1 MLRMGFTPLATC
13 PCIYK
18 KISEGKVQLIYAYVD
33 DFLFSGEC
41 AEEVYKT
48 ILQFRQMVDTS
59 APSRNPQ
66 EFLGIHATRLRKKRV
81 ILVTLENKIDKIM
94 ETLVKNFNIKIRA
107 KHTPMKPS
115 MFITKESEFDKL
127 PEESRVFLD
136 VEDQQLYLSLIGSIS
151 WVAGLRHD
159 IALALLYLSWSAKA
173 PRQHHLQQ
181 ALYTIQYLNR
191 TKYLPLTLGG
201 SINVEQTSY
210 CDAALGNGT
219 RGRSTIGSMNNIGRN
234 AGMVNVKTTVT
245 LESVTSIFEAELEA
259 YINAVKQCKR
269 VSNILSEFNQKE
281 ANIPKIYGDNKAV
294 EQFINGNGVAKGVRH
309 MELRQWYMRE
319 QYQQGRVLFEHMPGA
334 KNPADKLTKL
344 ADSVSHAEF
353 TVFVMG
359 LNLLGATSILNEE
372 FYRNLL
378 ISDTIDDPNEFIFIE
393 KQQVDMNSSINKL
406 DA

>member
-1 MLRMGFTPLATC
+1 
-13 PCIYK
+13 
-18 KISEGKVQLIYAYVD
+18 
-33 DFLFSGEC
+33 
-41 AEEVYKT
+41 
-48 ILQFRQMVDTS
+48 
-59 APSRNPQ
+59 
-66 EFLGIHATRLRKKRV
+66 
-81 ILVTLENKIDKIM
+81 
-94 ETLVKNFNIKIRA
+94 
-107 KHTPMKPS
+107 
-115 MFITKESEFDKL
+115 
-127 PEESRVFLD
+127 
-136 VEDQQLYLSLIGSIS
+136 
-151 WVAGLRHD
+151 
-159 IALALLYLSWSAKA
+159 
-173 PRQHHLQQ
+173 
-181 ALYTIQYLNR
+181 
-191 TKYLPLTLGG
+191 
-201 SINVEQTSY
+201 
-210 CDAALGNGT
+210 
-219 RGRSTIGSMNNIGRN
+219 MNNIGRN